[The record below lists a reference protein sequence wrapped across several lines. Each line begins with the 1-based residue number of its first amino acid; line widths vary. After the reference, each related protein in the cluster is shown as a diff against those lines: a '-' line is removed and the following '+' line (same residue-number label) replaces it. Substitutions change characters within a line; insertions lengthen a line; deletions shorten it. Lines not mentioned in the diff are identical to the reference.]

1 MDVKL
6 SLVKYMTKCYSMN
19 NTNNKYREMSYK
31 EREGSR
37 MSQNVHTE
45 FVNKK
50 VWDMFKKRFKS
61 HTTEASYWSD
71 ITEFCRFCGKK
82 AEDTEKK
89 DVDRYY
95 SYMKKKAESGIIS
108 PLTVTKK
115 FRELHSFFKFAEEEA
130 EDGAVYRDYFYPY
143 LKNMEKEKGLARS
156 IPIEDMDALLKAAS
170 DDLAVYTILTLMY
183 RAGLSSTEITGL
195 DGPEDFIMY
204 GEDGYAMVFE
214 RLGEMEKK

>member
-6 SLVKYMTKCYSMN
+6 SLVKYMTKCYSMI

-50 VWDMFKKRFKS
+50 VWEMFKKRFKS

-95 SYMKKKAESGIIS
+95 SYMKKRQKAG
-108 PLTVTKK
+108 
-115 FRELHSFFKFAEEEA
+115 
-130 EDGAVYRDYFYPY
+130 
-143 LKNMEKEKGLARS
+143 
-156 IPIEDMDALLKAAS
+156 
-170 DDLAVYTILTLMY
+170 
-183 RAGLSSTEITGL
+183 
-195 DGPEDFIMY
+195 
-204 GEDGYAMVFE
+204 
-214 RLGEMEKK
+214 